1 MSLHT
6 PIYSPESLPGPH
18 DIARRELPNGIVVL
32 ARENWASPSVVLSG
46 ALRAGSLFET
56 RDKAG
61 LANFHAHMLM
71 RGTRGR
77 TFEELYEEI
86 ESIGASLGTGSAKH
100 TASFGGKSLAE
111 DLPTILGLVSDV
123 LRDPTFPA
131 EHVEKVR
138 GEILTALE
146 VRAHDTRSMAA
157 LTFHELAYP
166 PDHPYTIS
174 NAGYVETVSA
184 ITRDEIVAFHQRHV
198 GPRGM
203 IVVIVGAVRAEQAI
217 ALVEDVLG
225 DWQNPAQPDP
235 PPLPDAP
242 RLAEARARTVTIPG
256 KTQTDIVLGWPGPA
270 RNAPDYRAARVA
282 NNILGVFGLYGRLGD
297 SIREQEGLAYYS
309 YSKLQGGLGPGP
321 WRVIAG
327 VNPAKVERAIEIIRT
342 EIRRMVETPVTA
354 EELADNKTFFKGSLP
369 LSLETNEGVAS
380 HILLMELHGLGLDYL
395 QRYADEVDAV
405 TAEDVLAAARHYLAP
420 DAYALAIAGPPT
432 E

>member
-1 MSLHT
+1 MSLHA
-6 PIYSPESLPGPH
+6 PGSLPGPH
-18 DIARRELPNGIVVL
+18 DIARRELPNGITVL

-46 ALRAGSLFET
+46 TLWSGSLFET
-56 RDKAG
+56 RDRAG
-61 LANFHAHMLM
+61 LANFHAQMLM
-71 RGTRGR
+71 RGTRSR
-77 TFEELYEEI
+77 SFEELYEEV
-86 ESIGASLGTGSAKH
+86 ESIGASLGTSSAKH

-123 LRDPTFPA
+123 LRNPTFPT

-146 VRAHDTRSMAA
+146 MRANNTNSMAT

-166 PDHPYTIS
+166 PDHPYTVS
-174 NAGYVETVSA
+174 NAGYVETVLA
-184 ITRDEIVAFHQRHV
+184 ITRDEIVTFHRRHV

>member
-1 MSLHT
+1 MSLNT
-6 PIYSPESLPGPH
+6 PKSLPGPH

-32 ARENWASPSVVLSG
+32 ARENRASPSVVLSG
-46 ALRAGSLFET
+46 ALWAGSLFET

-61 LANFHAHMLM
+61 LANFHARMLT
-71 RGTRGR
+71 RGTRSR
-77 TFEELYEEI
+77 AFEELYEEI
-86 ESIGASLGTGSAKH
+86 ESIGASLGTSSAKH

-111 DLPTILGLVSDV
+111 DLPIILGLVSDV
-123 LRDPTFPA
+123 LRNPTFP
-131 EHVEKVR
+131 EEYVEKVR

-146 VRAHDTRSMAA
+146 VRAYDTRSMAA
-157 LTFHELAYP
+157 LAFHELAYP
-166 PDHPYTIS
+166 SDHPYTVS
-174 NAGYVETVSA
+174 NAGYVETVPA
-184 ITRDEIVAFHQRHV
+184 ITRDEIVAFHQRHI

-203 IVVIVGAVRAEQAI
+203 IVVVVGAVKAEQAI
-217 ALVEDVLG
+217 ALVEDTLG

-242 RLAEARARTVTIPG
+242 RLTETRTRNVNIPG
-256 KTQTDIVLGWPGPA
+256 KTQTDVVLGWPGPT
-270 RNAPDYRAARVA
+270 RNAPDYRAARIA
-282 NNILGVFGLYGRLGD
+282 NNILGMFGLYGRLGD

-327 VNPAKVERAIEIIRT
+327 VNPAKVERAVEIIRT
-342 EIRRMVETPVTA
+342 EIRRMVDTPVTD
-354 EELADNKTFFKGSLP
+354 EELADNKTFFRGSLP

-405 TAEDVLAAARHYLAP
+405 TVEDVLAAARHYLAP

-432 E
+432 G